1 MKQRL
6 LTPGPT
12 PVPEETLLELARPV
26 FFHRS
31 AEFRKLLE
39 EVTEDLKYVFR
50 PNDAVLTL
58 TASGTGGMEA
68 AVVNCVPPD
77 KKLICLISGRWG
89 ERFRN
94 VGKAFG
100 IEVISVAVRYGEAV
114 PPDRL
119 AKALKEHPD
128 AMAVSATLSET
139 STVGVNDIKSL
150 GKLVSAT
157 T

>member
-50 PNDAVLTL
+50 TKNPVLTL

-68 AVVNCVPPD
+68 AVVNCIPPG
-77 KKLICLISGRWG
+77 KKLICLISRRSG
-89 ERFRN
+89 ERFLN
-94 VGKAFG
+94 VGEGVG
-100 IEVISVAVRYGEAV
+100 IEVIDVTA
-114 PPDRL
+114 
-119 AKALKEHPD
+119 
-128 AMAVSATLSET
+128 
-139 STVGVNDIKSL
+139 
-150 GKLVSAT
+150 
-157 T
+157 